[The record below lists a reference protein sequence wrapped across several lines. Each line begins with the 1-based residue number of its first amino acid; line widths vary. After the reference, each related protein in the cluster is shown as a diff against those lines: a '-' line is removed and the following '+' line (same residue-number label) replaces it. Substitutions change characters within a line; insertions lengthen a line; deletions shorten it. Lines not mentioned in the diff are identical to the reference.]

1 MARSM
6 LPLSVTNFLHRYR
19 LPGPTSLMMYGAF
32 VTTCLIYISSAMSA
46 NSATI
51 TPPSALSSLY
61 HRAYACIDQAI
72 WFDEKGED
80 DMAIRMYEQGLA
92 FITQA
97 EQTSDS
103 EKNPLV
109 QKMLRAKEHVATRLG
124 FLRNKDKGNFE
135 RIPSTTALDAFE
147 PCTDAELIFQISEG
161 VQIFQVIGN
170 ETSVPSYPTCLQ
182 IFKYV
187 KADETPKAKTVMNT
201 AGEAVGF
208 IKVNTWIYPL
218 IPDESPVMETEYGA
232 YMFPTCGQKE
242 EGYTVGLVFSP
253 EVSDDDKR
261 KFESILR
268 DMSLLRSEVTMPELT
283 ESERKTLSK
292 KIAEFL
298 VNTSLL
304 LSLGIKEY
312 TAKTSDIVEGKLS
325 NLSSRVTASDHP
337 VIIDTRVQTGVHFL
351 RRGGKVVY
359 KISGYL
365 VEKVG
370 EAAKYLG
377 KKVAHHATK
386 RMKPGRLSSAV
397 QGVAE
402 VTTGGLVGFSTV
414 WLSLEEAA
422 KTLAKCVANNSV
434 KVVECKYGQSAATL
448 ADNAFYL
455 AGYSAQ
461 TTVNVHHIGVKAFA
475 TQAAKEVSRVLG
487 QQESNAKVNSE
498 KAKEPSS
505 CADSESTKTKKKKKN
520 TEPGIVYLST
530 IPYCLTVQRV
540 RELFSE
546 YGEIGRIYF
555 QREVV
560 RKERGSISRYA
571 EGWIEFKD
579 KSVAKRVALS
589 LNNTQVGGRK
599 RSRAYESLWNIKY
612 LHRFKWHHLTE
623 QLVYEKSKHK
633 QRMRIE
639 ISQAK
644 REAQFFTQQ
653 IEKGAAI
660 RKLEKEILQKDGRWE
675 RYQRQLRQR
684 KPKKTVASA
693 GDRSELLKQVFQ

>member
-1 MARSM
+1 
-6 LPLSVTNFLHRYR
+6 
-19 LPGPTSLMMYGAF
+19 
-32 VTTCLIYISSAMSA
+32 MSA
-46 NSATI
+46 NAATG
-51 TPPSALSSLY
+51 TPSSALSSLY

-80 DMAIRMYEQGLA
+80 DMAVRMYEQGLA

-97 EQTSDS
+97 EQMSDS

-109 QKMLRAKEHVATRLG
+109 QKMLRAKEHVTTRLD
-124 FLRNKDKGNFE
+124 FLRNKDRGNFE

-147 PCTDAELIFQISEG
+147 PCKDAELIFQISEG

-182 IFKYV
+182 IFKWAGNRETNHTFRLVSYGQHDRLERGAFLQRYA
-187 KADETPKAKTVMNT
+187 KADETPKGKTVMST
-201 AGEAVGF
+201 DGEAVGF

-253 EVSDDDKR
+253 EVSDDDKK

-283 ESERKTLSK
+283 ESERETLSK
-292 KIAEFL
+292 KIADFL
-298 VNTSLL
+298 VNKSLL
-304 LSLGIKEY
+304 LSHGIKEY

-325 NLSSRVTASDHP
+325 DFSARVTPSDHP

-351 RRGGKVVY
+351 RRGGKVAY

-370 EAAKYLG
+370 EAARYLG
-377 KKVAHHATK
+377 KKLAHHATK
-386 RMKPGRLSSAV
+386 RMKPGHLSNAV
-397 QGVAE
+397 QSVAE

-422 KTLAKCVANNSV
+422 KTLGKCVANNSV

-461 TTVNVHHIGVKAFA
+461 TAVNVHHFGVKSFA
-475 TQAAKEVSRVLG
+475 TQAAKEVSRTLSEKKSV
-487 QQESNAKVNSE
+487 AKV
-498 KAKEPSS
+498 PSS
-505 CADSESTKTKKKKKN
+505 CADSESTKKKKKKHS
-520 TEPGIVYLST
+520 EPGIVYLST

-540 RELFSE
+540 RELFSH

-555 QREVV
+555 QREAV
-560 RKERGSISRYA
+560 RKERGSISRYV

-633 QRMRIE
+633 QRMRME

-684 KPKKTVASA
+684 KPRKTVSS